1 MEYTKKDLLKM
12 KKKLYNLVLM
22 ERRYTK
28 FSALTNLLAI
38 GSASGVAVSLCMY
51 LEKLLDETK
60 ALTIGA
66 SCLTVTGLL
75 AGAGYFVG
83 KEARA
88 ISDDVFEFEEKCPEE
103 VIEEVYD
110 SVYKRR

>member
-22 ERRYTK
+22 ERRYAK

-51 LEKLLDETK
+51 L
-60 ALTIGA
+60 
-66 SCLTVTGLL
+66 
-75 AGAGYFVG
+75 
-83 KEARA
+83 
-88 ISDDVFEFEEKCPEE
+88 
-103 VIEEVYD
+103 
-110 SVYKRR
+110 